1 LDLDIYIYAGSI
13 KKGFDFKPKQTHSL
27 WAIAG
32 EVRAAEA
39 EAEARPHVQGPLP
52 ILVAKSIVA
61 MRKPVWRAVL
71 VREIYEMP
79 LK

>member
-1 LDLDIYIYAGSI
+1 MFLILEESKTIN
-13 KKGFDFKPKQTHSL
+13 
-27 WAIAG
+27 
-32 EVRAAEA
+32 AAL
-39 EAEARPHVQGPLP
+39 RHTYWH
-52 ILVAKSIVA
+52 IVA